1 MSISVVIM
9 LQIAF
14 QYKLFAW
21 TQVLLT
27 SYSTTVETTTQL
39 KKTHTHK
46 NHSKLLKTLF
56 YRLFLE

>member
-9 LQIAF
+9 LQITF
-14 QYKLFAW
+14 QYTLFAW

-39 KKTHTHK
+39 KKTHT
-46 NHSKLLKTLF
+46 
-56 YRLFLE
+56 

>member
-39 KKTHTHK
+39 KNTHIKIT
-46 NHSKLLKTLF
+46 SQQTLENTV
-56 YRLFLE
+56 L

>member
-9 LQIAF
+9 LQITF

-27 SYSTTVETTTQL
+27 CYSTTVETTTQL
-39 KKTHTHK
+39 KKHTHIK
-46 NHSKLLKTLF
+46 ITSQQTLENTV
-56 YRLFLE
+56 L